1 MICFR
6 LRVMWKVP
14 SCCKEDDYQ
23 WRHFVYPERNLLQIM
38 YDLLQLHKRMPTDE
52 EDDAE
57 GVTPAS
63 EATPGQSR
71 S

>member
-1 MICFR
+1 M
-6 LRVMWKVP
+6 
-14 SCCKEDDYQ
+14 
-23 WRHFVYPERNLLQIM
+23 HPERNLLQIM

-71 S
+71 F